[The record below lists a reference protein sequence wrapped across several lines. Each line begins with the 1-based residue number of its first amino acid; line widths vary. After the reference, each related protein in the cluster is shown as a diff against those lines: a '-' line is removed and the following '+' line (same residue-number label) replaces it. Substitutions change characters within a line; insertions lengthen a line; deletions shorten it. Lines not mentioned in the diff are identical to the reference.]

1 MVVQNDNLAQP
12 ATVLVCLMTSD
23 VDGFADSRL
32 LVEPTTENGL
42 RTASVVMTEK
52 IYPVSRAKTQARIG
66 RLSEPVMA
74 QLNNRL
80 AFVLGLGD

>member
-1 MVVQNDNLAQP
+1 
-12 ATVLVCLMTSD
+12 MTSD
-23 VDGFADSRL
+23 IDGFADSRL

-52 IYPVSRAKTQARIG
+52 IYPVSRARAQAPIG
-66 RLSEPVMA
+66 RLSELVMA